1 VFGLLENNKVKYSLF
16 GTACAA
22 ACLALAST
30 GAVAG
35 AALDRIKKTGKVVI
49 AYRDSSIPFS
59 YVPQRDGQPVGY
71 AIDLCTRFAKAIGK
85 KLEIGNIRIE
95 HLQVTTATRMAPI
108 VDGRADLECE
118 SVTNT
123 AERREKVAF
132 TIPHYVTGA
141 RIVVLANSSLQ
152 EIKDFRGKKL
162 VSTAKTNPLKVL
174 EQTNRLYNYGITT
187 GEVAD
192 HLQGIQ
198 AVESGAADG
207 FLMDEALLNGLIAAR
222 PNPSKL
228 KIIGRYVTVEP
239 LAVMLPHDDADLKR
253 IVDDEMRR
261 LILSGE
267 ATALHDRWFL
277 QPIPP
282 DNRTLNLKMPY
293 LLKDFWKYPNDW
305 VPN

>member
-1 VFGLLENNKVKYSLF
+1 MKYPTLWM
-16 GTACAA
+16 ACAA
-22 ACLALAST
+22 LAMVPA
-30 GAVAG
+30 AQAG
-35 AALDRIKKTGKVVI
+35 PALDRIKKTGKVVI
-49 AYRDSSIPFS
+49 AYRDNSIPFS
-59 YVPQRDGQPVGY
+59 YVPNRDGHPVGY
-71 AIDLCTRFAKAIGK
+71 AIDLCSRFAKAIGK
-85 KLEIGNIRIE
+85 KLDISNIRIE
-95 HLQVTTATRMAPI
+95 NLPVTSATRLVPI
-108 VDGRADLECE
+108 IEGRADLECE
-118 SVTNT
+118 STTNT

-141 RIVVLANSSLQ
+141 RIAVRADSDFH

-162 VSTAKTNPLKVL
+162 VSTMKTNPLKVL
-174 EQTNRLYNYGITT
+174 EQTNRIYNYGITT

-192 HLQGIQ
+192 HNQGLE
-198 AVESGAADG
+198 AVESGAAQG

-222 PNPSKL
+222 PDPSKL

-239 LAVMLPHDDADLKR
+239 LAVMLPLDDAELKR
-253 IVDDEMRR
+253 IVDDEMKR

-282 DNRTLNLKMPY
+282 DGRVLNLKMPY

>member
-1 VFGLLENNKVKYSLF
+1 MKYPTLWM
-16 GTACAA
+16 ACAA
-22 ACLALAST
+22 LAMAP
-30 GAVAG
+30 AAQAG
-35 AALDRIKKTGKVVI
+35 PALDRIKKTGKVVI
-49 AYRDSSIPFS
+49 AYRDNSIPFS
-59 YVPQRDGQPVGY
+59 YVPNRDGHPVGY
-71 AIDLCTRFAKAIGK
+71 AIDLCSRFAKAIGK
-85 KLEIGNIRIE
+85 KLDISNIRIE
-95 HLQVTTATRMAPI
+95 NLPVTSATRLVPI
-108 VDGRADLECE
+108 IEGRADLECE
-118 SVTNT
+118 STTNT

-141 RIVVLANSSLQ
+141 RIAVRADSDFH

-162 VSTAKTNPLKVL
+162 VSTMKTNPLKVL
-174 EQTNRLYNYGITT
+174 EQTNRIYNYGITT

-192 HLQGIQ
+192 HNQGLE
-198 AVESGAADG
+198 AVESGAAQG

-222 PNPSKL
+222 PDPSKL

-239 LAVMLPHDDADLKR
+239 LAVMLPLDDAELKR
-253 IVDDEMRR
+253 IVDDEMKR

-282 DNRTLNLKMPY
+282 DGRVLNLKMPY

>member
-1 VFGLLENNKVKYSLF
+1 MKNPTLW
-16 GTACAA
+16 TACAA
-22 ACLALAST
+22 LLAMAST
-30 GAVAG
+30 GVNAG
-35 AALDRIKKTGKVVI
+35 PALDRIKKTGKVVI

-59 YVPQRDGQPVGY
+59 YVPNPGGQPVGY
-71 AIDLCTRFAKAIGK
+71 AIDLCSRFAKTIGK
-85 KLEIGNIRIE
+85 KLDVGNVRIE
-95 HLQVTTATRMAPI
+95 YLLVTNATRLAPI
-108 VDGRADLECE
+108 VEGRADLECE

-141 RIVVLANSSLQ
+141 RIAVRADSDFH

-162 VSTAKTNPLKVL
+162 VSTIKTNPLKVL
-174 EQTNRLYNYGITT
+174 EQTNRIYNYGITT

-192 HLQGIQ
+192 HVQGLQ
-198 AVESGAADG
+198 AVESGAAQG

-222 PNPSKL
+222 PDPSKL

-239 LAVMLPHDDADLKR
+239 LAVMLPREDADLKR

-282 DNRTLNLKMPY
+282 DGRILNLKMPY